1 MYLAGLVDHDVQQ
14 RRAESRR
21 AYPYAIKGEMRDMQE
36 PVATLDGWYCLDLW
50 WKMDWPSFQKQDAEA
65 QRREVDQFK
74 QMLAQF
80 ETNEEAGKGS
90 WYLFDVSGH
99 KGDLGLILY
108 RETLDELNEI
118 ENRLAKLPL
127 SAFMTKAGSFVSI
140 GESGTYS
147 GKPKT
152 ERGWGYVSR
161 AVKPKLPKKPYVCF
175 YPMSKTRI
183 PDANW
188 YTLPF
193 EQRQAY
199 MKDHGKIGR
208 SFGGRVLPFIT
219 GAMGLDDHEWGV
231 LLLADDPLVFKK
243 IIEAMRYAEASA
255 VYGDFPYFITGTYL
269 PAEDL
274 DHFFLDGWEVSKP
287 KPGARHTLE
296 GEIIPAG
303 ADEPVSSSSDA
314 SASASS
320 TASAAGASHH
330 E

>member
-1 MYLAGLVDHDVQQ
+1 
-14 RRAESRR
+14 
-21 AYPYAIKGEMRDMQE
+21 MQE

-50 WKMDWPSFQKQDAEA
+50 WKMDWPSFQKQSPEA
-65 QRREVDQFK
+65 QRSEVAQFK
-74 QMLAQF
+74 QMLGEFGA
-80 ETNEEAGKGS
+80 NEKAGKGS
-90 WYLFDVSGH
+90 WYLFDVSGT

-127 SAFMTKAGSFVSI
+127 SEFLTRAGSFVSI

-147 GKPKT
+147 GKPKS
-152 ERGWGYVSR
+152 ERGWGYVER

-175 YPMSKTRI
+175 YPMSKTRD
-183 PDANW
+183 PGANW

-199 MKDHGKIGR
+199 MKDHGMIGR

-255 VYGDFPYFITGTYL
+255 VYGDFPYFVSGTYL
-269 PAEDL
+269 PVEDL

-303 ADEPVSSSSDA
+303 SNEPVA
-314 SASASS
+314 VQPAIPPHP
-320 TASAAGASHH
+320 TASEHSAAVAPNSETHHH